1 MRCGSAGKDESFDQL
16 GGRLR
21 GDKFLILA
29 GLVAAW
35 AESGPARA
43 YDGSG
48 PHERVPDATV
58 SHRAS
63 QRIIKTFDFDEAKL
77 GNYEAMP
84 IGWRRVERPGYPRF
98 AAMQIDPNAGPTGPA
113 FRLNLAGGA
122 TAAEYLTRAID
133 VHPSCDYEIS
143 ASIRTD
149 RLPFAVATLEAFY
162 LDHAL
167 REIPGSRRS
176 GRAVRGSEESDSTWS
191 RVTVRLSGGVDGARW
206 MGLACAVRSDAAPA
220 DADQRLWP
228 VIRQGVQGGAWFD
241 DIIVTRVP
249 RVTLEPATPSSVFV
263 GRTARLR
270 VGVAEIDAAD
280 LAATLTI
287 TDAFGRATLDR
298 RIPVVSP
305 ASPIEETELP
315 VPCPGRYTARV
326 EVTSEGKMLAS
337 KSLPF
342 VCVGGDASCASCQ
355 TGLSTPSPAVKAKD
369 AIVRESSADIARGI
383 GLILE
388 PPSPDRLAEVLS
400 LMDVLKPAAVKLP
413 LWRADLSDDAVVTG
427 DAVTAALV
435 EGLHRRGILVI
446 GVLREVPSGLAAQ
459 YDSPR
464 VGLLDVL
471 RGPAA
476 IWRPYLALTVTRFGS
491 HVGLWQIGGDEDA
504 ATLEPAAIESAATAV
519 QHELDS
525 LIGAGR
531 LVAPR
536 MLGDARAPA
545 GMNKVYESYQ
555 ARPLVSARNQLALN
569 AAKADWLTV
578 CPMELIP
585 GGAEAG
591 LAEFAQRVLLGRCQ
605 SARIV
610 FVKQPWHSRDA
621 EEGGRLEPT
630 EEFPILAALGGI
642 LRGRDA
648 VEPLSPGEGV
658 RGFVLRGASDG
669 SCSVVLWRDGPSGSG
684 EALTWDI
691 GDECQYFDAT
701 GRPLPLGRAT
711 GGRTL
716 AVGLLPSIL
725 TGVSESRMRA
735 LARFQVEPAVIS
747 PGPHPQSVRLK
758 FINPHTSPLY
768 GLIRLTAPEGWG
780 VSPAVVRV
788 SLGAAGALETP
799 LTVRVPS
806 NQSSGRVEVLGRL
819 EAAGDELDGM
829 VLRAAVDVGS
839 AALDV
844 NVLTRAE
851 GTALR
856 VYHRV
861 TNRSESVLNL
871 RCVLLAPGRAEEQQ
885 MIRALGPGQ
894 SAVRAFVLPDAA
906 ALQDRAARVTVE
918 QLDGPIRDNRLIVVN
933 PSGEGIAP
941 RPPAPSLVR
950 SHAGRAGEPDVQAM
964 VSGSGGLPSR

>member
-1 MRCGSAGKDESFDQL
+1 M
-16 GGRLR
+16 R
-21 GDKFLILA
+21 GDQFLILA
-29 GLVAAW
+29 GLVVAW
-35 AESGPARA
+35 AASGPARA
-43 YDGSG
+43 DGGFG
-48 PHERVPDATV
+48 PQEQVPDATV
-58 SHRAS
+58 SRRAS

-84 IGWRRVERPGYPRF
+84 IGWRRVEGPGYPRF

-113 FRLNLAGGA
+113 FRLSLAGGA

-133 VHPSCDYEIS
+133 VHPNCDYEIS

-149 RLPFAVATLEAFY
+149 RLPFAGATLEAFY

-167 REIPGSRRS
+167 REIPGSRQA
-176 GRAVRGSEESDSTWS
+176 GRAVRGSEGSDSTWS

-220 DADQRLWP
+220 DADQRLCP

-241 DIIVTRVP
+241 DIVVTRVP
-249 RVTLEPATPSSVFV
+249 RVTLEPVTPSSVFV
-263 GRTARLR
+263 GVAARVR
-270 VGVAEIDAAD
+270 VGVAEIDATD

-287 TDAFGRATLDR
+287 TDASGRATLDR
-298 RIPVVSP
+298 RISIVSP
-305 ASPIEETELP
+305 ASPLETLELP

-326 EVTSEGKMLAS
+326 EVTGEGRTLAS

-342 VCVGGDASCASCQ
+342 VCVGCDGAGQ
-355 TGLSTPSPAVKAKD
+355 TGLSTPRPPANAED
-369 AIVRESSADIARGI
+369 AIVRESAADTARGI

-388 PPSPDRLAEVLS
+388 PPSPKRLADVLS
-400 LMDVLKPAAVKLP
+400 LLDVLKPAAVKVP
-413 LWRADLSDDAVVTG
+413 LWRSDLSDDAVVKG
-427 DAVTAALV
+427 DAVTTALV

-446 GVLREVPSGLAAQ
+446 GVLREAPAGLAAQ

-471 RGPAA
+471 HGPAA

-491 HVGLWQIGGDEDA
+491 RVGLWQIGCDQDA
-504 ATLEPAAIESAATAV
+504 MTFEPGALETAAAAV
-519 QHELDS
+519 QRELDS
-525 LIGAGR
+525 LIGSDR

-545 GMNKVYESYQ
+545 DMNKVFHSYQ
-555 ARPLVSARNQLALN
+555 ARPLVSARNQLTLN

-578 CPMELIP
+578 SPVECIP
-585 GGAEAG
+585 VGTEAG

-605 SARIV
+605 GARIV

-630 EEFPILAALGGI
+630 EEFPILAALGVI
-642 LRGRDA
+642 LRGSEA

-669 SCSVVLWRDGPSGSG
+669 PCSAVLWRDGPGGSR

-691 GDECQYFDAT
+691 GEGCQHVDAT
-701 GRPLPLGRAT
+701 GRLLPLGRAAC
-711 GGRTL
+711 GRTL
-716 AVGLLPSIL
+716 AVGALPSIL

-747 PGPHPQSVRLK
+747 PGPRPQSVRLK
-758 FINPHTSPLY
+758 FFNPHATPLY
-768 GLIRLTAPEGWG
+768 GLVRLTAPEGWE

-788 SLGAAGALETP
+788 SLGAAGALEAP
-799 LTVRVPS
+799 LTVRAPS
-806 NQSSGRVEVLGRL
+806 NQSSGRVEILGRL
-819 EAAGDELDGM
+819 EAAGDELDGL
-829 VLRAAVDVGS
+829 VLRAGMDVGS

-861 TNRSESVLNL
+861 TNRSNSVLNL
-871 RCVLLAPGRAEEQQ
+871 RCVLLAPGRAEEQRL
-885 MIRALGPGQ
+885 IRALGPGQ
-894 SAVRAFVLPDAA
+894 SAVREFELPDAA

-918 QLDGPIRDNRLIVVN
+918 QLGGPIRDNRLIVVN
-933 PSGEGIAP
+933 PSGEGIEP
-941 RPPAPSLVR
+941 GPPAPSLVR
-950 SHAGRAGEPDVQAM
+950 SHAGRAGEEDVQAM
-964 VSGSGGLPSR
+964 VSGSGGRPSR